1 MDTAEKN
8 NLKFCKT
15 QPIEEKDTADM
26 PLRLIWITDT
36 TEADREEQ
44 RLRRVFESSPVDLI
58 VIRAGQ
64 LTKLDLR
71 SEDTILIDDAERAAL
86 RALARDLRVG
96 KPCPGLLLRS
106 KLSPDSLEFSSL
118 RDSGE
123 EILDG
128 HEGLELT
135 KTRILAAMARFSR
148 AVPGIADAPHPVPDW
163 RRGLIGESIA
173 IQRVAEVVR
182 LVGPR
187 RCTVLI
193 TGETGTGKEVAAQ
206 AIHRAGP
213 RSVSP
218 FVALNCS
225 AVPAALL
232 ESELFGHTRGAFTGA
247 AQLRIGRFEQAQSGT
262 LFLDEIGDMPME
274 LQSKLLRVL
283 QEREFQRLGSSET
296 IRTDARVI
304 AATNHSLRRLVA
316 EGAFREDLYYRLN
329 VVPLDLP
336 PLRAHMSD
344 LRPLATHFLAKICQE
359 ERLGLK
365 SLLPD
370 AWTTLEA
377 YDWPGNIRQLEN
389 AISSGV
395 ILSENRLY
403 LDADDFPLPAPVPSQ
418 WAGMTET
425 ARAENFSLPEHGLDF
440 TETVNA
446 IERSLLSQAL
456 RKTGG
461 NKKAA
466 AEMLRLKRTT
476 LSAKVRVLEIG
487 QVA

>member
-1 MDTAEKN
+1 
-8 NLKFCKT
+8 
-15 QPIEEKDTADM
+15 M
-26 PLRLIWITDT
+26 PLRLIWITAA
-36 TEADREEQ
+36 TEFDREDQ
-44 RLRRVFESSPVDLI
+44 RLRKLFSTAPVDVL
-58 VIRAGQ
+58 VRQPNQ
-64 LTKLDLR
+64 LLDLSLR
-71 SEDTILIDDAERAAL
+71 SDDTVIIDDAEQPAL
-86 RALARDLRVG
+86 HTLVSDLLGVRPAPVI
-96 KPCPGLLLRS
+96 LLRS
-106 KLSPDSLEFSSL
+106 KLNPESLVFSRLGFSSA
-118 RDSGE
+118 

-128 HEGLELT
+128 NEGLELT
-135 KTRILAAMARFSR
+135 KSRVLAAMTPSSHVVSA
-148 AVPGIADAPHPVPDW
+148 IADQGLPAVPDW
-163 RRGLIGESIA
+163 RRGLIGQSRA
-173 IQRVAEVVR
+173 IQKVAEIVR

-193 TGETGTGKEVAAQ
+193 TGETGTGKEVAAR
-206 AIHRAGP
+206 AIHMAGP
-213 RSVSP
+213 RSTSP

-247 AQLRIGRFEQAQSGT
+247 AQLRIGRFEQAQGGT

-296 IRTDARVI
+296 IKTDARVI
-304 AATNHSLRRLVA
+304 AATNCSLRELVA
-316 EGAFREDLYYRLN
+316 EGSFREDLYYRLN
-329 VVPLDLP
+329 VVPLELP

-344 LRPLATHFLAKICQE
+344 LRPLGEHFLAKICAE
-359 ERLGLK
+359 ERIGLK
-365 SLLPD
+365 RLSPD

-389 AISSGV
+389 AISSSV
-395 ILSENRLY
+395 ILSENRVY
-403 LDADDFPLPAPVPSQ
+403 LEADDFLLPALSRSSRIS
-418 WAGMTET
+418 ET
-425 ARAENFSLPEHGLDF
+425 GRAESFALPEHGLDF

>member
-1 MDTAEKN
+1 
-8 NLKFCKT
+8 
-15 QPIEEKDTADM
+15 M
-26 PLRLIWITDT
+26 PTRLIWITDA
-36 TEADREEQ
+36 TEFFREEE
-44 RLRRVFESSPVDLI
+44 RIRRVFESAPVDL
-58 VIRAGQ
+58 VVTRPGEF
-64 LTKLDLR
+64 TKLVFR
-71 SEDTILIDDAERAAL
+71 SGDTVLIDDAERPSMHESVEYSRSA
-86 RALARDLRVG
+86 
-96 KPCPGLLLRS
+96 KPTPAILLRS
-106 KLSPDSLEFSSL
+106 KLTSGSVAFAGEFSA
-118 RDSGE
+118 GAT
-123 EILDG
+123 LDG

-135 KTRILAAMARFSR
+135 KSRVLAAIARS
-148 AVPGIADAPHPVPDW
+148 AKMVATPGDETREPAPAW
-163 RRGLIGESIA
+163 RRSLIGHSRA

-193 TGETGTGKEVAAQ
+193 TGETGTGKEVAAR
-206 AIHRAGP
+206 AIHMAGP
-213 RSVSP
+213 RNVAP

-225 AVPAALL
+225 AVPSTLL

-247 AQLRIGRFEQAQSGT
+247 AQLRIGRFEQAQCGT

-274 LQSKLLRVL
+274 LQAKLLRVL

-296 IRTDARVI
+296 VRVDARVI
-304 AATNHSLRRLVA
+304 AATNHSLRHLVS
-316 EGAFREDLYYRLN
+316 EGLFREDLYYRLN
-329 VVPLDLP
+329 VVPLELP

-344 LRPLATHFLAKICQE
+344 LRSLAEHFLEKICLE
-359 ERLGLK
+359 EQIGLK
-365 SLLPD
+365 RLSPD
-370 AWTTLEA
+370 AWAGLEA

-389 AISSGV
+389 TISSAV

-403 LDADDFPLPAPVPSQ
+403 LDVEDFTLPSPR
-418 WAGMTET
+418 AGGSET
-425 ARAENFSLPEHGLDF
+425 GQAENFALPENGLDF

-476 LSAKVRVLEIG
+476 LSAKVRVLEVG
-487 QVA
+487 QQVA